1 MKVKGKNQKS
11 IWYVLPFFWGRKH
24 QFSFLK
30 VMIEQNDKLPNG
42 SRSLLNIAILF
53 QEWVGIKFQ
62 NSFKMVLPRIESNL
76 LLKQN

>member
-1 MKVKGKNQKS
+1 
-11 IWYVLPFFWGRKH
+11 
-24 QFSFLK
+24 
-30 VMIEQNDKLPNG
+30 MIEQNDKLPNG

-76 LLKQN
+76 LLNQNQNIVHTSQEGDLYPYERTWNYIWKF